1 MNRSYRRLIFS
12 LAERI
17 ALSLVKLNY
26 KKTKLADMKKIINT
40 TQAPA
45 PIGPY
50 AQAVAAGGFLF
61 ASGQIAIDPSSG
73 QLITINIIQ
82 ETTQVMRNI
91 GAVLAEAG
99 MDYSHIVKTTIFLKD
114 MEQFALV
121 NDVYGNYFQ
130 SDFPARET
138 VQVSRLPKD
147 VNVEISVIAF
157 KG

>member
-1 MNRSYRRLIFS
+1 M
-12 LAERI
+12 

-121 NDVYGNYFQ
+121 NDVYGNYFK

>member
-1 MNRSYRRLIFS
+1 
-12 LAERI
+12 
-17 ALSLVKLNY
+17 
-26 KKTKLADMKKIINT
+26 MKKIINT

-130 SDFPARET
+130 IGRAH
-138 VQVSRLPKD
+138 V
-147 VNVEISVIAF
+147 
-157 KG
+157 